1 MDTPARVM
9 VIRHAEKPPR
19 NGKPHGVDAD
29 GGRDEGSLTVRGW
42 QRAGALAGLFAPANN
57 IFVSPLLAK
66 PATIFAAN
74 PSGGSNR
81 PLQTIKPLLKKSG
94 AELVET
100 FTKGQEAPLATEI
113 LRRRGVVLVSWQHER
128 ICEIATQLT
137 AANPP
142 EPRFPA
148 AWPDERFDVVW
159 VFAPPAGSGQ
169 RWSFA
174 QVPQMLLAGDLD
186 APLG

>member
-1 MDTPARVM
+1 MDALTKVM
-9 VIRHAEKPPR
+9 VIRHAEKPPG

-29 GGRDEGSLTVRGW
+29 GARDDSSLTVRGW
-42 QRAGALAGLFAPANN
+42 QRAGALAGLFAPSNS
-57 IFVSPLLAK
+57 IFVSALLAK
-66 PATIFAAN
+66 PSTIFAAN

-94 AELVET
+94 AELVDT
-100 FTKGQEAPLATEI
+100 FTKGQEAELAAEI

-137 AANPP
+137 ASNPP

-159 VFAPPAGSGQ
+159 VFSSPAKSGQ

-174 QVPQMLLAGDLD
+174 QVPQLLLSGDSST
-186 APLG
+186 PLR